1 MPCIQA
7 VADCLTCILF
17 VDSLMDPCAWIT
29 AFATPRSHRR
39 SLPNG
44 CARCAPQSSIGWRLD
59 LPIDGQR
66 SRRAPELP
74 YSNRPPDVRSAPRD
88 LRRGTEIKNTCR
100 GDLRRGTE
108 IKNTCRR
115 DHRRGTEI
123 KSTCTWVYRQFD
135 TVVLCFRHGLRHSRS
150 TGSSRYPP

>member
-7 VADCLTCILF
+7 DAACLARKSI

-74 YSNRPPDVRSAPRD
+74 DSNRPPDVRSAPRD
-88 LRRGTEIKNTCR
+88 LRRGTEIKNTCP

-108 IKNTCRR
+108 IKNTCQG
-115 DHRRGTEI
+115 DLRRGTEI
-123 KSTCTWVYRQFD
+123 KSTCTWTYRQFD
-135 TVVLCFRHGLRHSRS
+135 TVALCFRHGPRNSRS
-150 TGSSRYPP
+150 TGSSRCLP